1 MRLRQ
6 LIVVGSVALLP
17 AHGAAQPRT
26 TADGVYSLAQ
36 ARRGAQHMPR
46 CVPCHGDELEGDLA
60 PPLVGEG
67 HLARWAGRP
76 LSELFARVVT
86 NFDGLAQQ
94 GSADEADPIAQR
106 AADFIAYLL
115 LQNGFKAGDAA
126 LGPTPLAMQDIVIV
140 PPPKR

>member
-1 MRLRQ
+1 M
-6 LIVVGSVALLP
+6 ALP
-17 AHGAAQPRT
+17 AHAAAQSRT

-46 CVPCHGDELEGDLA
+46 CVACHGDELEGDLA
-60 PPLVGEG
+60 PPLIGAA

-94 GSADEADPIAQR
+94 GTADEADPVAQR
-106 AADFIAYLL
+106 AADFLAYLL
-115 LQNGFKAGDAA
+115 LRNGFKAGASA
-126 LGPTPLAMQDIVIV
+126 LSSASQPMQDIVIV
-140 PPPKR
+140 VPPRR

>member
-1 MRLRQ
+1 MRLFQ
-6 LIVVGSVALLP
+6 LVVVGSVALLP
-17 AHGAAQPRT
+17 AHAAAQRRT

-36 ARRGAQHMPR
+36 ARRGAQHMAR

-60 PPLVGEG
+60 PPLIGEG

-76 LSELFARVVT
+76 LSELFARVVA

-140 PPPKR
+140 PAPKR

>member
-1 MRLRQ
+1 MRLLQ
-6 LIVVGSVALLP
+6 LIIVGCVALLP
-17 AHGAAQPRT
+17 AQGAAQPRT
-26 TADGVYSLAQ
+26 TADGVYSLGQ
-36 ARRGAQHMPR
+36 ARRGAQHMAR

-60 PPLVGEG
+60 PPLIGDG

-106 AADFIAYLL
+106 AADFLAYLL
-115 LQNGFKAGDAA
+115 LQNGFKAGESA
-126 LGPTPLAMQDIVIV
+126 LSPSPQPMQDIVIV